1 VILYRGSSGC
11 WLCVSGY
18 QAPLARLRD
27 PTTLWQACGFMIG
40 ETLSTEVEAVDDGR
54 LFQDGKRMSSWR
66 SFPKIPKELEL
77 LECSGT
83 FPLGRVREPET
94 MTPLFRKILGMNW
107 VLVLTM
113 YGLLIFGIFAIESAA
128 RHLPGQDGMSGGEF
142 FASRHKMWMGLGTIV
157 YFFSALIDYRWVRWL
172 GVPMYVIG
180 LALTVKAMGVDD
192 GVHRLDFGRISFQPA
207 QLAIAAGIIA
217 IATLAQD
224 LPKIHRFFTEPSFR
238 VLLIAALTGIPFLL
252 VVKLGDMGSALV
264 WVPVAI
270 VAILVSGIPWRYL
283 ILLTG
288 IAVGMTP
295 IAYFIALPS
304 VSERGTERIEMY
316 LESVDS
322 GIVEKTDKNW
332 APYWVS
338 TAVGKAGWKGL
349 GWGATDERGSLH
361 DKKYIPWK
369 TAHNDYIFAVIA
381 EEQGFRGA
389 LLLVTAFALLL
400 IQCLFIAFYSR
411 DLAGRIIVGG
421 VVGLFFAHMF
431 ENIGMC
437 VLLTPITGIPL
448 PLVSYSGTFVVICM
462 FLLGLVQS
470 VWVHRS
476 KYIEVEA

>member
-1 VILYRGSSGC
+1 
-11 WLCVSGY
+11 
-18 QAPLARLRD
+18 
-27 PTTLWQACGFMIG
+27 
-40 ETLSTEVEAVDDGR
+40 
-54 LFQDGKRMSSWR
+54 
-66 SFPKIPKELEL
+66 
-77 LECSGT
+77 
-83 FPLGRVREPET
+83 

-113 YGLLIFGIFAIESAA
+113 YGLLVFGIFAIESAA
-128 RHLPGQDGMSGGEF
+128 RHLPGQNGLSGGEF
-142 FASRHKMWMGLGTIV
+142 YAARHKMWMALGTIV
-157 YFFSALIDYRWVRWL
+157 YFVTALVDYRWVRWL
-172 GVPMYVIG
+172 GIPMYLVG
-180 LALTVKAMGVDD
+180 LALTLKAMGLDD
-192 GVHRLDFGRISFQPA
+192 EVHRISVGPISFQPA
-207 QLAIAAGIIA
+207 QVAIAAGIIA

-224 LPKIHRFFTEPSFR
+224 LPKIHRFFAEPSFR
-238 VLLIAALTGIPFLL
+238 VILIATLTGIPFLM

-264 WVPVAI
+264 WLPVAI
-270 VAILVSGIPWRYL
+270 VSILVSGIPWRYL
-283 ILLTG
+283 TFLTAMAIG
-288 IAVGMTP
+288 IAP
-295 IAYFIALPS
+295 IAYFIVLPS
-304 VSERGTERIEMY
+304 VSERGTKRIEMY
-316 LESVDS
+316 LESVET
-322 GIVEKTDKNW
+322 GIVANNEGDNY

-349 GWGATDERGSLH
+349 GWGAIAERGSLH
-361 DKKYIPWK
+361 DKRYIPWK

-389 LLLVTAFALLL
+389 LLLVTGFALLL

-470 VWVHRS
+470 VWLHRS

>member
-1 VILYRGSSGC
+1 
-11 WLCVSGY
+11 
-18 QAPLARLRD
+18 
-27 PTTLWQACGFMIG
+27 
-40 ETLSTEVEAVDDGR
+40 
-54 LFQDGKRMSSWR
+54 
-66 SFPKIPKELEL
+66 
-77 LECSGT
+77 
-83 FPLGRVREPET
+83 

-113 YGLLIFGIFAIESAA
+113 YGLLFFGVYAIESAA
-128 RHLPGQDGMSGGEF
+128 RHLPAPDGMTGGEF
-142 FASRHKMWMGLGTIV
+142 FAGRHKMWMAIGTVI
-157 YFFSALIDYRWVRWL
+157 YFASALIDYRWVRWL
-172 GVPMYVIG
+172 GLPMYVVG
-180 LALTVKAMGVDD
+180 LALTMKAMGVDD
-192 GVHRLDFGRISFQPA
+192 DVHRLEFGPISFQPA
-207 QLAIAAGIIA
+207 QVAIAAGIIA

-224 LPKIHRFFTEPSFR
+224 LPKIHRFFAEPSFR
-238 VLLIAALTGIPFLL
+238 VLLIGVLAGVPFVM

-264 WVPVAI
+264 WVPVAL
-270 VAILVSGIPWRYL
+270 VALLVSGIPWRYL
-283 ILLTG
+283 TFLSLMAIGFTAITYYAL
-288 IAVGMTP
+288 
-295 IAYFIALPS
+295 LPS

-316 LESVDS
+316 LESVNT

-338 TAVGKAGWKGL
+338 TTVGKAGWKGL
-349 GWGATDERGSLH
+349 GWNAPEERGSLH
-361 DKKYIPWK
+361 DKRYIPWR

-389 LLLVTAFALLL
+389 LLLITAFALLL

-431 ENIGMC
+431 ESIGMC
-437 VLLTPITGIPL
+437 ILLTPITGIPL

-476 KYIEVEA
+476 KYREVEVAP

>member
-1 VILYRGSSGC
+1 
-11 WLCVSGY
+11 
-18 QAPLARLRD
+18 
-27 PTTLWQACGFMIG
+27 
-40 ETLSTEVEAVDDGR
+40 
-54 LFQDGKRMSSWR
+54 
-66 SFPKIPKELEL
+66 
-77 LECSGT
+77 
-83 FPLGRVREPET
+83 

-113 YGLLIFGIFAIESAA
+113 YGLLFVGVYAIESAA
-128 RHLPGQDGMSGGEF
+128 RHLPAPDGMTGGEF
-142 FASRHKMWMGLGTIV
+142 FAGRHKMWMAIGTVV
-157 YFFSALIDYRWVRWL
+157 YFFSALVDYRWVRWL
-172 GVPMYVIG
+172 GLPMYLVG
-180 LALTVKAMGVDD
+180 LALTFKAMEVDD
-192 GVHRLDFGRISFQPA
+192 DVHRLDFGPISFQPA

-217 IATLAQD
+217 IATLAQE
-224 LPKIHRFFTEPSFR
+224 LPKLHRFFAEPSFR
-238 VLLIAALTGIPFLL
+238 VLLIAVLSGVPFLM

-264 WVPVAI
+264 WVPVAL
-270 VAILVSGIPWRYL
+270 VALLVSGIPWRYL
-283 ILLTG
+283 TFLALMSIGFTA
-288 IAVGMTP
+288 ISYYVV
-295 IAYFIALPS
+295 LPS

-316 LESVDS
+316 LESVS
-322 GIVEKTDKNW
+322 TGVVEKTDKNW

-338 TAVGKAGWKGL
+338 TTVGKAGWKGL
-349 GWGATDERGSLH
+349 GWNATEERGSLH
-361 DKKYIPWK
+361 DKRYIPWT

-431 ENIGMC
+431 ESIGMC

-476 KYIEVEA
+476 KYREVEI

>member
-1 VILYRGSSGC
+1 
-11 WLCVSGY
+11 
-18 QAPLARLRD
+18 
-27 PTTLWQACGFMIG
+27 
-40 ETLSTEVEAVDDGR
+40 
-54 LFQDGKRMSSWR
+54 
-66 SFPKIPKELEL
+66 
-77 LECSGT
+77 
-83 FPLGRVREPET
+83 

-113 YGLLIFGIFAIESAA
+113 YGLLFFGVYAIESAA
-128 RHLPGQDGMSGGEF
+128 RHLPAPEGMTGGDF
-142 FASRHKMWMGLGTIV
+142 FAGRHKMWMAIGTVI
-157 YFFSALIDYRWVRWL
+157 YFASALIDYRWVRWL
-172 GVPMYVIG
+172 GLPMYFVG
-180 LALTVKAMGVDD
+180 LALTFKAMGVDD
-192 GVHRLDFGRISFQPA
+192 DVHRLEFGSISFQPA
-207 QLAIAAGIIA
+207 QVAIAAGIIA

-224 LPKIHRFFTEPSFR
+224 LPKLHRFFAEPSFR
-238 VLLIAALTGIPFLL
+238 VLLIAVLSGVPFLM

-264 WVPVAI
+264 WVPVAL
-270 VAILVSGIPWRYL
+270 VALLVSGIPWRYL
-283 ILLTG
+283 TFLSSMAIGL
-288 IAVGMTP
+288 TP
-295 IAYFIALPS
+295 ICYYVLLPS

-316 LESVDS
+316 LESLNT
-322 GIVEKTDKNW
+322 GRVEYSDKNY

-349 GWGATDERGSLH
+349 GWNASEERGSIH
-361 DKKYIPWK
+361 AKGYVPKT

-389 LLLVTAFALLL
+389 LLLITAYALLL

-431 ENIGMC
+431 ESIGMC

-476 KYIEVEA
+476 KYREVEIAP

>member
-1 VILYRGSSGC
+1 
-11 WLCVSGY
+11 
-18 QAPLARLRD
+18 
-27 PTTLWQACGFMIG
+27 
-40 ETLSTEVEAVDDGR
+40 
-54 LFQDGKRMSSWR
+54 
-66 SFPKIPKELEL
+66 
-77 LECSGT
+77 
-83 FPLGRVREPET
+83 
-94 MTPLFRKILGMNW
+94 MNW

-113 YGLLIFGIFAIESAA
+113 YGLLFVGVYAIESAA
-128 RHLPGQDGMSGGEF
+128 RHLPAPDGMTGGEF
-142 FASRHKMWMGLGTIV
+142 FAGRHKMWMAIGTVV
-157 YFFSALIDYRWVRWL
+157 YFFSALVDYRWVRWL
-172 GVPMYVIG
+172 GLPMYLVG
-180 LALTVKAMGVDD
+180 LALTFKAMEVDD
-192 GVHRLDFGRISFQPA
+192 DVHRLDFGPISFQPA

-217 IATLAQD
+217 IATLAQE
-224 LPKIHRFFTEPSFR
+224 LPKLHRFFAEPSFR
-238 VLLIAALTGIPFLL
+238 VLLIAVLSGVPFLM

-264 WVPVAI
+264 WVPVAL
-270 VAILVSGIPWRYL
+270 VALLVSGIPWRYL
-283 ILLTG
+283 TFLALMSIGFTAMSYYV
-288 IAVGMTP
+288 I
-295 IAYFIALPS
+295 LPS

-316 LESVDS
+316 LESVS
-322 GIVEKTDKNW
+322 TGVVEKTDKNW

-338 TAVGKAGWKGL
+338 TTVGKAGWKGL
-349 GWGATDERGSLH
+349 GWNATEERGSLH
-361 DKKYIPWK
+361 DKRYIPWT

-431 ENIGMC
+431 ESIGMC

-476 KYIEVEA
+476 KYREVEI

>member
-1 VILYRGSSGC
+1 
-11 WLCVSGY
+11 
-18 QAPLARLRD
+18 
-27 PTTLWQACGFMIG
+27 
-40 ETLSTEVEAVDDGR
+40 
-54 LFQDGKRMSSWR
+54 
-66 SFPKIPKELEL
+66 
-77 LECSGT
+77 
-83 FPLGRVREPET
+83 
-94 MTPLFRKILGMNW
+94 MTPLLRKILGMNW

-113 YGLLIFGIFAIESAA
+113 YGLLVFGIFAIESAA
-128 RHLPGQDGMSGGEF
+128 RHLPGQNGLSGGEF
-142 FASRHKMWMGLGTIV
+142 FAARHKVWMAMGTVV
-157 YFFSALIDYRWVRWL
+157 YFITALVDYRWVRWL
-172 GVPMYVIG
+172 GLPLYLVG
-180 LALTVKAMGVDD
+180 LALTVKAMGLDD
-192 GVHRLDFGRISFQPA
+192 EVHRISIGPISFQPA
-207 QLAIAAGIIA
+207 QVAIAAGIIA
-217 IATLAQD
+217 IANLAQD
-224 LPKIHRFFTEPSFR
+224 LPKLHRFFAEPSFR
-238 VLLIAALTGIPFLL
+238 VILIATLTGIPFLM

-264 WVPVAI
+264 WLPVAI

-283 ILLTG
+283 TFLTAMAIG
-288 IAVGMTP
+288 LAP
-295 IAYFIALPS
+295 IAYYVVLPS
-304 VSERGTERIEMY
+304 VSERGTKRIEMY
-316 LESVDS
+316 LESVDT
-322 GIVEKTDKNW
+322 GVVEKNDDNY

-349 GWGATDERGSLH
+349 GWGATAERGSLH

-389 LLLVTAFALLL
+389 LLLVTGFALLL

-470 VWVHRS
+470 VWLHRS
-476 KYIEVEA
+476 RYIEVEMK

>member
-1 VILYRGSSGC
+1 
-11 WLCVSGY
+11 
-18 QAPLARLRD
+18 
-27 PTTLWQACGFMIG
+27 
-40 ETLSTEVEAVDDGR
+40 
-54 LFQDGKRMSSWR
+54 
-66 SFPKIPKELEL
+66 
-77 LECSGT
+77 
-83 FPLGRVREPET
+83 

-113 YGLLIFGIFAIESAA
+113 YGLLFFGVYAIESAA
-128 RHLPGQDGMSGGEF
+128 RHLPAPEGMTGGEF
-142 FASRHKMWMGLGTIV
+142 YAGRHKMWMAMGTVV
-157 YFFSALIDYRWVRWL
+157 YFFSALVDYRWVRWL
-172 GVPMYVIG
+172 GLPMYLVG
-180 LALTVKAMGVDD
+180 LALTLKAMGVDD
-192 GVHRLDFGRISFQPA
+192 DVHRLEFGPISFQPA

-217 IATLAQD
+217 MATLAQE
-224 LPKIHRFFTEPSFR
+224 LPKLHRFFAEPSFR
-238 VLLIAALTGIPFLL
+238 VLLIAVLTGVPFLM

-264 WVPVAI
+264 WVPVAL
-270 VAILVSGIPWRYL
+270 VALLVSGIPWRYL
-283 ILLTG
+283 TFLTSMSIG
-288 IAVGMTP
+288 FTA
-295 IAYFIALPS
+295 IAYYVILPS
-304 VSERGTERIEMY
+304 VSTRGTERIEMY
-316 LESVDS
+316 LESV
-322 GIVEKTDKNW
+322 GTGVVEKTDQNW

-338 TAVGKAGWKGL
+338 TTVGKAGWKGL
-349 GWGATDERGSLH
+349 GWNATEERGSLH
-361 DKKYIPWK
+361 DKRYIPWR

-431 ENIGMC
+431 ESIGMC

-476 KYIEVEA
+476 KYREVEVY

>member
-1 VILYRGSSGC
+1 
-11 WLCVSGY
+11 
-18 QAPLARLRD
+18 
-27 PTTLWQACGFMIG
+27 
-40 ETLSTEVEAVDDGR
+40 
-54 LFQDGKRMSSWR
+54 
-66 SFPKIPKELEL
+66 
-77 LECSGT
+77 
-83 FPLGRVREPET
+83 
-94 MTPLFRKILGMNW
+94 MNW

-113 YGLLIFGIFAIESAA
+113 YGLLFFGVYAIESAA
-128 RHLPGQDGMSGGEF
+128 RHLSTPDGSPGGEF
-142 FASRHKMWMGLGTIV
+142 YAGRHKMWMAIGTVV
-157 YFFSALIDYRWVRWL
+157 YFFSALVDYRWVRWL
-172 GVPMYVIG
+172 GLPMYLVG
-180 LALTVKAMGVDD
+180 LALTFKAMGIDD
-192 GVHRLDFGRISFQPA
+192 DVHRLDFGPISFQPA

-224 LPKIHRFFTEPSFR
+224 LPKLHRFFAEPSFR
-238 VLLIAALTGIPFLL
+238 VLLIAVLSGVPFLM

-264 WVPVAI
+264 WVPVAL
-270 VAILVSGIPWRYL
+270 VALLVSGIPWRYL
-283 ILLTG
+283 TFITSMSIGLT
-288 IAVGMTP
+288 A
-295 IAYFIALPS
+295 IAYYVVLPS
-304 VSERGTERIEMY
+304 VSSRGTERIEMY
-316 LESVDS
+316 LESVS
-322 GIVEKTDKNW
+322 TGVVEKTDKNW

-338 TAVGKAGWKGL
+338 TTVGKAGWKGL
-349 GWGATDERGSLH
+349 GWNATEERGSLH
-361 DKKYIPWK
+361 DKRYIPWT

-431 ENIGMC
+431 ESIGMC

-476 KYIEVEA
+476 KYRVVEI

>member
-1 VILYRGSSGC
+1 
-11 WLCVSGY
+11 
-18 QAPLARLRD
+18 
-27 PTTLWQACGFMIG
+27 
-40 ETLSTEVEAVDDGR
+40 
-54 LFQDGKRMSSWR
+54 
-66 SFPKIPKELEL
+66 
-77 LECSGT
+77 
-83 FPLGRVREPET
+83 

-113 YGLLIFGIFAIESAA
+113 YGLLFFGVYAIESAA
-128 RHLPGQDGMSGGEF
+128 RHLPAPDGMTGGEF
-142 FASRHKMWMGLGTIV
+142 YAGRHKMWMAMGTVV
-157 YFFSALIDYRWVRWL
+157 YFFSALVDYRWVRWL
-172 GVPMYVIG
+172 GLPMYVVG
-180 LALTVKAMGVDD
+180 LALTLKAMGVDD
-192 GVHRLDFGRISFQPA
+192 DVHRLDFGPISFQPA

-217 IATLAQD
+217 IATLAQE
-224 LPKIHRFFTEPSFR
+224 LPKLHRFFAEPSFR
-238 VLLIAALTGIPFLL
+238 VLLIAILSGVPFLM

-264 WVPVAI
+264 WVPVAL
-270 VAILVSGIPWRYL
+270 VALLVSGIPWRYL
-283 ILLTG
+283 TFLASMSIGFT
-288 IAVGMTP
+288 A
-295 IAYFIALPS
+295 IAYYVILPS
-304 VSERGTERIEMY
+304 VSTRGTERIEMY
-316 LESVDS
+316 LESV
-322 GIVEKTDKNW
+322 GTGVVEKTDQNW

-338 TAVGKAGWKGL
+338 TTVGKAGWKGL
-349 GWGATDERGSLH
+349 GWNATEERGSLH
-361 DKKYIPWK
+361 DKRYIPWR

-431 ENIGMC
+431 ESIGMC

-476 KYIEVEA
+476 KYREVEVY